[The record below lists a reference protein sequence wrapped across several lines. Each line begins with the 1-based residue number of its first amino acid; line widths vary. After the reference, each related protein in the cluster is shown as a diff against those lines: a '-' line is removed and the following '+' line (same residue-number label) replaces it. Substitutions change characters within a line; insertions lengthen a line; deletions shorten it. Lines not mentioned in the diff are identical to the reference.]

1 MVKPPFIAPSES
13 AAQAKEQRE
22 IRDWH
27 TLVAKLASEAET
39 LHSWTQRP
47 PEDELG
53 EKINGTI
60 TKLASGLEGD
70 ALRLAEALPGDN
82 ESNAP
87 VPPEPIRQPETV
99 VRPAGLDV
107 RVDKIV

>member
-1 MVKPPFIAPSES
+1 MVKPPFIAHSD
-13 AAQAKEQRE
+13 AAARAKEQRE

-70 ALRLAEALPGDN
+70 ALRLAQALPGDGDSN
-82 ESNAP
+82 EPAP
-87 VPPEPIRQPETV
+87 PSAVPQPETL
-99 VRPAGLDV
+99 VRPAGLGDT
-107 RVDKIV
+107 VDKIV